1 MKCLQITPAAETP
14 RNSRAPGSGRK
25 VPEGSLPLQLA
36 RAAFPGRAHAHSEP
50 AGSEGTGRRPPH
62 PGPSPRVRD
71 HPVPRRPR
79 PFSPDPGGAAPSRAG
94 PWGPR
99 GGQSPQLTERRPPVR
114 DQPDT
119 APTPRGATRVPARP
133 AETLTHLATGHGA
146 RGPRGQGDAAA
157 AALSAG
163 VRARRLG
170 RGEFGP
176 RSARALGVLA
186 RRAPQPQGGAEEGPT
201 ERKTWSLR
209 SAPRGG
215 AGFRGGARLRG
226 VVCAQPRPQA

>member
-14 RNSRAPGSGRK
+14 RNSRAPGSGK

-36 RAAFPGRAHAHSEP
+36 RAAFPGRAHAYSEP

-99 GGQSPQLTERRPPVR
+99 GGETPQLTERRPPVR
-114 DQPDT
+114 GQPDT

-146 RGPRGQGDAAA
+146 RGREGSG
-157 AALSAG
+157 
-163 VRARRLG
+163 G
-170 RGEFGP
+170 RGSSG
-176 RSARALGVLA
+176 ALGGRPGA
-186 RRAPQPQGGAEEGPT
+186 APGSG
-201 ERKTWSLR
+201 
-209 SAPRGG
+209 
-215 AGFRGGARLRG
+215 
-226 VVCAQPRPQA
+226 